1 KLLVFIN
8 VCAYLTEDEL
18 QELRRYISLNQVKV
32 LFVEPRKVEGF
43 SQVILDSDY
52 FLQVEKGM

>member
-1 KLLVFIN
+1 ELL
-8 VCAYLTEDEL
+8 
-18 QELRRYISLNQVKV
+18 ELRRYISLNQVKV

-52 FLQVEKGM
+52 FLQVEKGI

>member
-1 KLLVFIN
+1 MVFIN

-18 QELRRYISLNQVKV
+18 LELRRYISLNQVKV
-32 LFVEPRKVEGF
+32 LFVEPRKTEGF

-52 FLQVEKGM
+52 FLQVEKGI